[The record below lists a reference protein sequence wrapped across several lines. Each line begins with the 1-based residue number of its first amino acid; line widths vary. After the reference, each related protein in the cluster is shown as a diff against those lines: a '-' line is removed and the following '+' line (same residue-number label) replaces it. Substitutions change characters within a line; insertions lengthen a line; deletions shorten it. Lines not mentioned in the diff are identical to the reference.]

1 MTTFTPIN
9 QFEDEE
15 KWLELRRTGI
25 GGSDAGAIM
34 GMNKYASP
42 LTVFMQKK
50 GIDTFKGN
58 NATKWGH
65 ILEDPIR
72 KMTEKELG
80 VTIETVDGM
89 FTSVENP
96 FMNANLDGICHAEN
110 QVTIDGVTVQGVGG
124 HEIKTSG
131 NGEGFGDDEIPDSYW
146 AQCQH
151 YMAVM
156 GYSWFI
162 LTVFFLTSR
171 TGKHY
176 IVERNDNFIERL
188 IHTEKDFWFKFV
200 EQNEFPAP
208 TGIEQEAEY
217 LKTLKIAAS
226 VELDEE
232 GEQLVYQERALAEKI
247 KEIEKQHEAVKN
259 QILIKLSQ
267 ASNGISSSKTIA
279 TVGNYK
285 ISLTE
290 QVRKSVDTTKLK
302 ADGLYEQ
309 YAKESSCKVLRI
321 SGGKGKD
328 E

>member
-9 QFEDEE
+9 QFEEE
-15 KWLELRRTGI
+15 ERWLELRRTGI

-42 LTVFMQKK
+42 LTVYMQKK

-80 VTIETVDGM
+80 ITIETVDGM

-110 QVTIDGVTVQGVGG
+110 QVTIDGVTVQGIGG

-131 NGEGFGDDEIPDSYW
+131 NGEGFGDGEIPDSYW

-156 GYSWFI
+156 GYNWFI

-176 IVERNDNFIERL
+176 IVERNENFIENL
-188 IHTEKDFWFKFV
+188 IDAEKSFWFKFV

-208 TGIEQEAEY
+208 TGIEQEAAY
-217 LKTLKIAAS
+217 LKNLKYAAT
-226 VELDEE
+226 VELDAETE
-232 GEQLVYQERALAEKI
+232 NLVYQERALAEKV
-247 KEIEKQHEAVKN
+247 KELEKQHEAVKN
-259 QILIKLSQ
+259 QILIKLSE
-267 ASNGISSSKTIA
+267 ASNGESSSKTIA

-309 YAKESSCKVLRI
+309 YTKEATSKVLRI